1 MPVYNTGAVQ
11 SPTDQQPPSRPLG
24 RRLFTARR
32 LIGLVALAALVA
44 WPILRSCSPE
54 TQEPVT
60 PPTPAREEF
69 HASKPLRLEFKSAAE
84 SADVAWL
91 RYELNQLLTRGK
103 MHIAPVAT
111 DPVSDPKVFT
121 LQVTMDADGKQATLA
136 LVAPDNIVDRKTS
149 LPLPTESRL
158 ATIHT
163 FAAALPRF
171 LNAAHTTSDWV
182 ALLGTDDPKAYDT
195 FLDSVLEW
203 SGAGSPGF
211 TQPDT
216 AGRSPAVEKLETLIR
231 QQPKFARAWSALAI
245 GYLSLGGDDETS
257 LTQLAESKAERALTL
272 DENLAEAHAALGL
285 VHLRRNE
292 WVSAREQFARALTLD
307 AQTTAALEGLAC
319 LLVDAGRY
327 REAAP
332 FAAQAVALQPGNQG
346 ARDCFAYTLT
356 EAKAPAGITPR
367 PSPVQALESL
377 LGGDNAAAREILRS
391 SVSAQDFSRWAEP
404 LLSAAENRRHIPQAL
419 QAVTLA
425 ASEKQIDPTTE
436 ILCGAALKQSEFV
449 FNRMSRLQR
458 QGERL
463 PLRVLWMPQTK
474 FLRQHAR
481 FEQIVSTAGLPAFWQ
496 EQGPADVC
504 TDEPKLY
511 GCQVQSTPIRPERAR
526 P

>member
-1 MPVYNTGAVQ
+1 MQ
-11 SPTDQQPPSRPLG
+11 SSTDRPPPQTVG

-32 LIGLVALAALVA
+32 LIGLVALAALAA

-54 TQEPVT
+54 PPAPVI
-60 PPTPAREEF
+60 PPAPVREEF
-69 HASKPLRLEFKSAAE
+69 HASKPLRLEFKAAAE
-84 SADVAWL
+84 GAGFAWL

-121 LQVTMDADGKQATLA
+121 MQVTMDADGKQAMLA
-136 LVAPDNIVDRKTS
+136 LIAPDNIVDRQIT
-149 LPLPTESRL
+149 LPLTNESRL
-158 ATIHT
+158 ATIRT
-163 FAAALPRF
+163 FATALPRF
-171 LNAAHTTSDWV
+171 LNAAHATSDWV

-195 FLDSVLEW
+195 FLDGALEW
-203 SGAGSPGF
+203 SGAESLGF
-211 TQPDT
+211 TQPDST
-216 AGRSPAVEKLETLIR
+216 RRSPALEKLETLIR
-231 QQPKFARAWSALAI
+231 QQPNFARAAGALAV
-245 GYLSLGGDDETS
+245 GYLSLGGEDETS
-257 LTQLAESKAERALTL
+257 LTQLAESKAERALAL
-272 DENLAEAHAALGL
+272 DDNIAEAHAALGL

-292 WVSAREQFARALTLD
+292 WVSAREQLVRALTLN
-307 AQTTAALEGLAC
+307 AQTGAALEGLAC

-327 REAAP
+327 REAAT

-356 EAKAPAGITPR
+356 QTKPPPGITPR
-367 PSPVQALESL
+367 PSPVQALEAL
-377 LGGDNAAAREILRS
+377 LGSDHAAAREILRS
-391 SVSAQDFSRWAEP
+391 SVGAQDFSRWAEP
-404 LLSAAENRRHIPQAL
+404 LLQAAENRRHIPQAL

-436 ILCGAALKQSEFV
+436 ILCGAALKQPEFV

-463 PLRVLWMPQTK
+463 PLRVLWMPQTQ

-496 EQGPADVC
+496 EQGLPDVC
-504 TDEPKLY
+504 AEEPKLY
-511 GCQVQSTPIRPERAR
+511 GCQLQPIPIRPERAR

>member
-1 MPVYNTGAVQ
+1 MQNSTE
-11 SPTDQQPPSRPLG
+11 QQPQQPVS

-32 LIGLVALAALVA
+32 LIGLVALAALAA

-54 TQEPVT
+54 PPEPVT
-60 PPTPAREEF
+60 PPAPVREEF

-84 SADVAWL
+84 NADLAWL

-111 DPVSDPKVFT
+111 DPVSDPRVFT
-121 LQVTMDADGKQATLA
+121 LQVTMSADGKQAGLA
-136 LVAPDNIVDRKTS
+136 LIAPDNIVDRKTS

-158 ATIHT
+158 ATVRT
-163 FAAALPRF
+163 FATALPRF
-171 LNAAHTTSDWV
+171 LNAAHTASDWA

-195 FLDSVLEW
+195 FLDSAMEW
-203 SGAGSPGF
+203 SGSESPGF
-211 TQPDT
+211 TQPDS
-216 AGRSPAVEKLETLIR
+216 ARRSPAVERLETLIR
-231 QQPKFARAWSALAI
+231 QQPKFARAWGALAI
-245 GYLSLGGDDETS
+245 GYLSLGGEDETS
-257 LTQLAESKAERALTL
+257 LTQLSESKAERALTL
-272 DENLAEAHAALGL
+272 DDNIADAHAALGL

-292 WVSAREQFARALTLD
+292 WVAAREQFARALTLD
-307 AQTTAALEGLAC
+307 AQAVAALEGIGC

-327 REAAP
+327 REAAL

-356 EAKAPAGITPR
+356 QGKAPAGITPR
-367 PSPVQALESL
+367 PSPVQALEAL
-377 LGGDNAAAREILRS
+377 LGGDNAGAREILRS
-391 SVSAQDFSRWAEP
+391 SLSAQDFTRWAEP
-404 LLSAAENRRHIPQAL
+404 LLQAAENRRHIPQAL

-425 ASEKQIDPTTE
+425 ASEQQIDATTE

-481 FEQIVSTAGLPAFWQ
+481 FEQVVSNAGLPAFWQ
-496 EQGPADVC
+496 EQGPPDVC
-504 TDEPKLY
+504 LDEPKLY
-511 GCQVQSTPIRPERAR
+511 GCQMQAR
-526 P
+526 

>member
-1 MPVYNTGAVQ
+1 V
-11 SPTDQQPPSRPLG
+11 
-24 RRLFTARR
+24 
-32 LIGLVALAALVA
+32 
-44 WPILRSCSPE
+44 
-54 TQEPVT
+54 
-60 PPTPAREEF
+60 REEF

-84 SADVAWL
+84 HADHAWL

-121 LQVTMDADGKQATLA
+121 LQVTMSADGQQAALA

-158 ATIHT
+158 ATIRT
-163 FAAALPRF
+163 FATALPRF
-171 LNAAHTTSDWV
+171 LNAAHTTNDWI
-182 ALLGTDDPKAYDT
+182 ALLGTDDPDAYDT
-195 FLDSVLEW
+195 FLDGALEW
-203 SGAGSPGF
+203 SGVDSPGF
-211 TQPDT
+211 TQPDS
-216 AGRSPAVEKLETLIR
+216 ARRSPAVEKLETLIR
-231 QQPKFARAWSALAI
+231 QQPKFARAWGALSL
-245 GYLSLGGDDETS
+245 GYLSLGGEDETS
-257 LTQLAESKAERALTL
+257 LTQLAESTAERALTL
-272 DENLAEAHAALGL
+272 DDDTADAHAALGL

-292 WVSAREQFARALTLD
+292 WVAAREQFARALTLD
-307 AQTTAALEGLAC
+307 AQAAAALEGLAC

-356 EAKAPAGITPR
+356 QTKAPAGITPR
-367 PSPVQALESL
+367 PSPVQALEAL
-377 LGGDNAAAREILRS
+377 LGGDNSQAREILRS
-391 SVSAQDFSRWAEP
+391 SLSTQDFTRWAEP
-404 LLSAAENRRHIPQAL
+404 LLRAAENRRQIPQAL

-425 ASEKQIDPTTE
+425 ASEKQIDSTTE
-436 ILCGAALKQSEFV
+436 ILCGAALKQPEFV

-463 PLRVLWMPQTK
+463 PLRVLWMPQTQ
-474 FLRQHAR
+474 FLRRHAR

-496 EQGPADVC
+496 EQGPPDVC

-511 GCQVQSTPIRPERAR
+511 GCQMQPTPIRPERAR